1 MTELRSPA
9 GPGAAMQAPAPEP
22 ILADPHPGPSLALL
36 HLFYDS
42 VWLAAIVLASPVW
55 LARTALDARFRRMVR
70 ERLALDLPELDAG
83 RRVLVH
89 GVSVGEVKGA
99 VPLVRELERWEPGLD
114 VVISTTTHTGL
125 EVARK
130 LFPGRRV
137 VRFPLDISSVV
148 ARFLRRLRPC
158 AVVLV
163 ELEIWPNFLRQ
174 CNRAGVPVAVV
185 NGRITPHSYARYRVF
200 RTTLPQ
206 FDRISLFCV
215 QLEDY
220 AARFRQLGG
229 DAARVLVTGNM
240 KADGLRQ
247 AAAVRG
253 AATEIGQ
260 RLGGVPGQAVLV
272 AGSTHAPEERLV
284 ARAWREGAPD
294 ARLILVPRHPE
305 RAPLVLRELEALG
318 LRGQLLTEL
327 RAGAEAPDP
336 ARPAV
341 VDTIGELEGV
351 YALATLVFVGGSLV
365 KHGGQN
371 VLEPAAQARPVLF
384 GPHMENFRQ
393 EAGLLLEAGA
403 AAQVRDGAEL
413 ARRFRELLGDAPA
426 RERMARAGS
435 AAVASQQGATALTLA
450 ALRERCLAPC
460 PPATARRG

>member
-9 GPGAAMQAPAPEP
+9 GPGAAVKAPAPEP
-22 ILADPHPGPSLALL
+22 ILADPHPGLGLALL
-36 HLFYDS
+36 HLAYDA
-42 VWLAAIVLASPVW
+42 VWLAAIVVSSPVW
-55 LARTALDARFRRMVR
+55 LVRSAVDARFRRMVR
-70 ERLALDLPELDAG
+70 ERLALDLPALGAG

-99 VPLVRELERWEPGLD
+99 VPLVRELERCEPGLD

-130 LFPGRRV
+130 LFPQRHV

-174 CNRAGVPVAVV
+174 CNRAAVPVAVV

-220 AARFRQLGG
+220 AVRFRRLGG
-229 DAARVLVTGNM
+229 DPERVLVTGNM
-240 KADGLRQ
+240 KADGLRL
-247 AAAVRG
+247 AAAERG
-253 AATEIGQ
+253 AAGELAQ
-260 RLGGVPGQAVLV
+260 HLGGAPGQPVLV

-284 ARAWREGAPD
+284 ARAWREGAPHS
-294 ARLILVPRHPE
+294 RLILVPRHPE
-305 RAPLVLRELEALG
+305 RAPLVLRELEAQG

-327 RAGAEAPDP
+327 RAGSEPPDP

-351 YALATLVFVGGSLV
+351 YSLATLVFVGGSLV
-365 KHGGQN
+365 AHGGQN

-393 EAGLLLEAGA
+393 EAALLLEAGA
-403 AAQVRDGAEL
+403 ALQVRDGPEL
-413 ARRFRELLGDAPA
+413 ARRFRDLLGDGAA
-426 RERMARAGS
+426 RERMARAGL
-435 AAVASQQGATALTLA
+435 AAVASQQGATALTLE
-450 ALRERCLAPC
+450 ALRGRCLAPC
-460 PPATARRG
+460 SPAIPQRG